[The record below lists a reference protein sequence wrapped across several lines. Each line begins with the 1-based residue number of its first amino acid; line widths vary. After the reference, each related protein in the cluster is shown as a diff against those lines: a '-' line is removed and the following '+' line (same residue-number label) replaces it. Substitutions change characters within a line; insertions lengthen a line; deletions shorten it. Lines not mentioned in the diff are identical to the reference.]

1 MDLLRTPEAIHAHSA
16 PASRLSVKQLAI
28 RRGIALGA
36 ASATLIMGFII
47 RVLTTRH

>member
-1 MDLLRTPEAIHAHSA
+1 MDLLRTPEAIHTHSA

-28 RRGIALGA
+28 RRGVALGA